1 MLLMRIFLILI
12 FLVLPLNSFAED
24 KFLILAKVD
33 KKVIST
39 LDVQQ
44 RIKLLTTGDENAK
57 KQKNFAKNLAPQVL
71 ADLIRERIQLEYT
84 KENGIEVSEKEMR
97 NGFESIAQKNG
108 MKVSEFEAFIKKNKL
123 SKKAIEEK
131 LEAQIAWNKLVG
143 AKFGREIKVS
153 EKEINEQKEEIDG
166 KIQQVKQSAKEVY
179 LSEIVIPFEKATK
192 KDVLT
197 KANQIVKDYKAGKK
211 QFSELAIEN
220 SASKSKEV
228 GGALGWVNI
237 GQMKEGMRKKIDS
250 AKPGS
255 IVGPFQDDKRYIILK
270 VGNER
275 DLSKADKKALDK
287 KLPNISKEQISN
299 AIFNKKL
306 EEEGMRFLNKIYKE
320 TYIEILEDNLKNAS
334 FSI

>member
-12 FLVLPLNSFAED
+12 FLVLPLTSFAED

-39 LDVQQ
+39 VDVQQ

-57 KQKNFAKNLAPQVL
+57 KQKDFAKKLAPQVL
-71 ADLIRERIQLEYT
+71 ADLIREKIQLQHT
-84 KENGIEVSEKEMR
+84 KENGIEVSEKEM
-97 NGFESIAQKNG
+97 NEGFESIAQKNG
-108 MKVSEFEAFIKKNKL
+108 MKVGEFEAFIKKNKL
-123 SKKAIEEK
+123 SRKAIEEK
-131 LEAQIAWNKLVG
+131 LEAQIAWNKLIG
-143 AKFGREIKVS
+143 AKFGRDIKVD
-153 EKEINEQKEEIDG
+153 EKEIAQQKEEIDG

-179 LSEIVIPFEKATK
+179 LSEIVVPFEKGTK

-197 KANQIVKDYKAGKK
+197 KANKIVKDYKAGTK
-211 QFSELAIEN
+211 QFSELALEH
-220 SASKSKEV
+220 SQAKSKEV

-275 DLSKADKKALDK
+275 DLSKADKKALEK
-287 KLPNISKEQISN
+287 KLPTITETQIGN
-299 AIFNKKL
+299 ALFNKKL
-306 EEEGMRFLNKIYKE
+306 EEEGQRYLNRIYKQ
-320 TYIEILEDNLKNAS
+320 TYIEILEDNLKNSA